1 MLVCSEPHQTY
12 GLFNAL
18 KEQNTP
24 HFFAKWV
31 FFCYAGELMQL
42 RAKHW
47 GLQVK
52 WWKKVERMNS
62 AHLCFKKQQC
72 EWLSQPSGSFLFVP
86 PCLCPKTHLDA
97 PYTFSSFISS
107 ISWFGHL
114 NLKEIYHTLEA
125 VFLEEG
131 MNELCLLLQHV
142 SCKTHRVP
150 KSWSMLQLHQS
161 IWRPSTADSK
171 TAHKENIPSASTVQW
186 SEFHIHDATI
196 PWD

>member
-1 MLVCSEPHQTY
+1 
-12 GLFNAL
+12 
-18 KEQNTP
+18 
-24 HFFAKWV
+24 
-31 FFCYAGELMQL
+31 MQL

-52 WWKKVERMNS
+52 WWKKVERRNS
-62 AHLCFKKQQC
+62 AHLCFKKLQC

-114 NLKEIYHTLEA
+114 NLREIYHTPEA

-131 MNELCLLLQHV
+131 MNDLCLLLQHV
-142 SCKTHRVP
+142 SCKIHSRVP
-150 KSWSMLQLHQS
+150 KSWSMLFPMNCTNQFGDHQQQTAKLHTKKTSLQQAPYS
-161 IWRPSTADSK
+161 GESFIFTMQQFHETKLSTTTLIQISDSLFNSSDLHHR
-171 TAHKENIPSASTVQW
+171 TLW
-186 SEFHIHDATI
+186 F
-196 PWD
+196 

>member
-1 MLVCSEPHQTY
+1 
-12 GLFNAL
+12 
-18 KEQNTP
+18 
-24 HFFAKWV
+24 
-31 FFCYAGELMQL
+31 MQL

-142 SCKTHRVP
+142 SCKTQSSQELEYAPTAPINLETINSRQQDCTQRKHPFSKHCTVEWV
-150 KSWSMLQLHQS
+150 SYSQCNNSMRLNCHPL
-161 IWRPSTADSK
+161 P
-171 TAHKENIPSASTVQW
+171 
-186 SEFHIHDATI
+186 
-196 PWD
+196 